1 MQPKK
6 IALLARELGLD
17 KKAESPV
24 ILNLGKLTSVA
35 HYFVVLHGN
44 SDRHVRAI
52 AQHIVDSLKAQKV
65 KLWHLEGMDT
75 AQWVLL
81 DFGDVIVHIFYA
93 PVREFYN
100 LERLW
105 GDAGRL

>member
-6 IALLARELGLD
+6 IALLARDFALD

-24 ILNLGKLTSVA
+24 VLDLSKLTNVA
-35 HYFVVLHGN
+35 HYFVIVHGN

-52 AQHIVDSLKAQKV
+52 AHHVIDAMQEKKIKV
-65 KLWHLEGMDT
+65 WHKEGLDT
-75 AQWVLL
+75 GQWVLL
-81 DFGDVIVHIFYA
+81 DFGDVIVHVFHA
-93 PVREFYN
+93 PVREFYS

-105 GDAGRL
+105 GDAPQV

>member
-6 IALLARELGLD
+6 IALLARELALD

-24 ILNLGKLTSVA
+24 VLDLGRLTSVA
-35 HYFVVLHGN
+35 HYFVILHGN

-52 AQHIVDSLKAQKV
+52 AHHIIDSLKDKKI
-65 KLWHLEGMDT
+65 KLWHVEGLDT
-75 AQWVLL
+75 GQWVLL
-81 DFGDVIVHIFYA
+81 DYSDVIIHIFYG
-93 PVREFYN
+93 PVREFYS

-105 GDAGRL
+105 GDAAQL

>member
-6 IALLARELGLD
+6 IALLAREFSLD

-24 ILNLGKLTSVA
+24 ILDLGKMTSVA
-35 HYFVVLHGN
+35 HYFVITHGN

-52 AQHIVDSLKAQKV
+52 AHNIVDSFKAQKIKV
-65 KLWHLEGMDT
+65 WHMEGMDT
-75 AQWVLL
+75 GQWVLL
-81 DFGDVIVHIFYA
+81 DFGDVIVHIFYG

-105 GDAGRL
+105 GDAHLI

>member
-6 IALLARELGLD
+6 IAQLARDLALD

-24 ILNLGKLTSVA
+24 ILDLAKLTNVA

-52 AQHIVDSLKAQKV
+52 AHHIVDSLKDKKV
-65 KLWHLEGMDT
+65 KLWHMEGLDT

-81 DFGDVIVHIFYA
+81 DFSDVIVHIFYA

-105 GDAGRL
+105 GDAERV

>member
-1 MQPKK
+1 M
-6 IALLARELGLD
+6 ARELALD
-17 KKAESPV
+17 KKAESPAV
-24 ILNLGKLTSVA
+24 LDLARLTNVA

-52 AQHIVDSLKAQKV
+52 AQHIIDSLKMKKV
-65 KLWHLEGMDT
+65 KLWHVEGMDT
-75 AQWVLL
+75 GQWVLL
-81 DFGDVIVHIFYA
+81 DYGDVIVHIFYG